1 MIVTSKRCFL
11 NILTQLWP
19 VERLLNANY
28 YVGDQQATNGFASFN
43 DQIEFNEYGQ
53 LISKSAPS
61 SSAMPFAS
69 QWHIKMSKC
78 LDPEPFRVQQVVGIA
93 DNEYE
98 SSEERFINSHLNNPD
113 TFLNVYNFLFKDPLE
128 GNGIQILIFND
139 DPNTLQF
146 GHIICQYLS
155 MNFGVDIVFIDPQ
168 YRTNCRGYT
177 SYQGDKQMGQKTIK
191 DIRDYDL
198 LFNFNQAVSQS
209 SYFNT
214 VNNLRVFLSELNSEN
229 TMYLYTLLFPNDPLP
244 PGNYTLDH
252 IREIIIGRCSERSNN
267 PLPNLMLNDWQSVI
281 DRSERESEDFY
292 GDDTGLY

>member
-11 NILTQLWP
+11 NILTQLWTP
-19 VERLLNANY
+19 ERLLNANY
-28 YVGDQQATNGFASFN
+28 YVGDQVAVNGFANFN
-43 DQIEFNEYGQ
+43 EQYGFNEYGQ
-53 LISKSAPS
+53 MVSKSDPS
-61 SSAMPFAS
+61 RAASPFAS

-78 LDPEPFRVQQVVGIA
+78 LDPEPFRAQQLIMG
-93 DNEYE
+93 
-98 SSEERFINSHLNNPD
+98 SSENDYGSPEERFIHSHLNNPD
-113 TFLNVYNFLFKDPLE
+113 TFLSVYNFLFKDPLE

-139 DPNTLQF
+139 DPNLLDF

-168 YRTNCRGYT
+168 YRPKCRGCTTYT
-177 SYQGDKQMGQKTIK
+177 GDKQMGQKTLK

-214 VNNLRVFLSELNSEN
+214 VNNVRVFLGELDIND

-244 PGNYTLDH
+244 PGNYTIDH
-252 IREIIIGRCSERSNN
+252 VREIIIGRCTASTMDRK
-267 PLPNLMLNDWQSVI
+267 LPNLLLNDWQSVI
-281 DRSERESEDFY
+281 ARSERESE
-292 GDDTGLY
+292 